1 MHKNMALLRPAAM
14 ISAILAAVLIF
25 NVGCIYAAF
34 QDSTYR
40 YKEDF
45 VKTYPLASDGTFSLQ
60 NTNGIVRVT
69 TWSKSEVEIK
79 AVKSAS
85 RQDDL
90 EKLEIKI
97 FADPRSVS
105 VDTVYPR
112 RPLLRAKVT
121 YEISVPEGVRLDR
134 VSTTNGNIE
143 LTGRYSDVRAGTT
156 NGDVRCDSVSGALR
170 LSTTNGSIKAQDVI
184 GRVKV
189 GTTNGS
195 VTLGLRDIKDSI
207 DADTTNGSITLRIQ
221 GDLNADLSA
230 RTTNGRVN
238 TEFPITVQG
247 SLGGSRHRVEG
258 RIGSGGP
265 EISLHTTNGSIHI
278 TK

>member
-1 MHKNMALLRPAAM
+1 MRLNESLRRPAAM
-14 ISAILAAVLIF
+14 IPAVLAAVLLL
-25 NVGCIYAAF
+25 NVGCVYGAF

-45 VKTYPLASDGTFSLQ
+45 VKTYPLDADGTFSLQ

-69 TWSKSEVEIK
+69 TWSKPGVEIK

-85 RQDDL
+85 RESDL
-90 EKLEIKI
+90 ERLEIKI
-97 FADPRSVS
+97 SADPRSVS
-105 VDTVYPR
+105 VETIYPR

-134 VSTTNGNIE
+134 VRTTNGNIE

-156 NGDVRCDSVSGALR
+156 NGDIRCDSVVGALD
-170 LSTTNGSIKAQDVI
+170 LSTTNGSIKAQDVV

-189 GTTNGS
+189 GTTNGG
-195 VTLGLRDIKDSI
+195 VTLGLRDIKDTI
-207 DADTTNGSITLRIQ
+207 EAGTTNGSITLRVQ
-221 GDLNADLSA
+221 GDLNADLTA

-238 TEFPITVQG
+238 TDFPITILGTV
-247 SLGGSRHRVEG
+247 GGSRHRVEG
-258 RIGSGGP
+258 RIGGGGP